1 MKKCCFTEEQR
12 IELLQNKN
20 IEKICNSSVFFTADF
35 KIHAIKRHELGDVAR
50 IIFKEAKIP
59 DWLNKKDYARY
70 CIKFWR
76 RVYRSD
82 PTSAFRKIKV
92 KKNKTLSEM
101 NLEELMTKVAYLE
114 EENEFLKKL
123 NALETL

>member
-1 MKKCCFTEEQR
+1 MKEYHFTEEQR
-12 IELLQNKN
+12 TELLQNKN
-20 IEKICNSSVFFTADF
+20 IEKVCKSSVFFTADF
-35 KIHAIKRHELGDVAR
+35 KIHAIKRHELGDTAR

-76 RVYRSD
+76 KVYEKNPS
-82 PTSAFRKIKV
+82 SAFKKIKV

-123 NALETL
+123 KALESL